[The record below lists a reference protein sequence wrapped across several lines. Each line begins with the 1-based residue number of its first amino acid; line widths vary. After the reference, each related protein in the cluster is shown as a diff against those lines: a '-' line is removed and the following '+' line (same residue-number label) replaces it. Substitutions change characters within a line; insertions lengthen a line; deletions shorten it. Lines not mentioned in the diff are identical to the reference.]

1 VYCPAGTA
9 LTEPLPD
16 FELLEVL
23 DSHSL
28 LFDAS
33 PGTYASPSLGTYSSP
48 SPGTYNPWGSKVV
61 IDDLLGCSPGAYG

>member
-1 VYCPAGTA
+1 
-9 LTEPLPD
+9 
-16 FELLEVL
+16 VL
-23 DSHSL
+23 DTHSL